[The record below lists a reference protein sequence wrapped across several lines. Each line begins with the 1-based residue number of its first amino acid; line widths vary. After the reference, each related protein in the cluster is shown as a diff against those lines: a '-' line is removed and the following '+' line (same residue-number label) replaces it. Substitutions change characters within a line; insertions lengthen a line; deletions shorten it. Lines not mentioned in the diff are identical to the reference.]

1 MFNALPEDVR
11 HAAERELPPSMLEA
25 QRAIATPEVQRLIQQ
40 LARYNLAVS
49 MPHMHTAGDFVEQ
62 PADIVQ
68 VEERSQF
75 LPADEVAQL
84 GTLPVSW
91 RWQDGQVIVCGSCHI
106 RQSKC
111 DG

>member
-1 MFNALPEDVR
+1 MFSALPEDVR
-11 HAAERELPPSMLEA
+11 VAAARELPPSMLDA
-25 QRAIATPEVQRLIQQ
+25 QRAIATPEVRRLIEE
-40 LARYNLAVS
+40 LGRYNLGVC
-49 MPHMHTAGDFVEQ
+49 MPHMHVSGDFREQ

-75 LPADEVAQL
+75 LAADEVAEL

-91 RWQDGQVIVCGSCHI
+91 RWHDGQVIVSGSCHV
-106 RQSKC
+106 RQTKC